1 MPFSRREFLKS
12 SAALLAAAKLAIPLN
27 VIAAVASQAKQAN
40 IVASGIRYVKSTCA
54 YCVNF
59 CGINVKLENDVIRS
73 IYPDPERAPFYN
85 VGICPKG
92 VAGVFNTYN
101 PYRIKKP
108 LKRTNPKKG
117 LDQDPGW
124 VEISWEEAF
133 ATIGNKLKAIRADDP
148 RKLIWQHGHGKY
160 LIGDKFPK
168 AFLKAFGTPNM
179 VSRTT
184 TCEAARHVA
193 DELTWGY
200 HGFLPDIEHCNFLL
214 NFGGNYFEAEQFA
227 RWLDHAT
234 TDAKERGMKIV
245 VIEPRLSSTASKAD
259 EWLPIRP
266 GKDVVLLL
274 GLARL
279 LIEQGTIDEAFLRET
294 TNATALVA
302 DDETLLRDKDGQL
315 QVWDELS
322 QSARPYTQGVQPAL
336 RGRYTIAGKSYITTF
351 QHFTGSLDEVTPAY
365 AAEVTGIPEQK
376 IRWLARELGK
386 QANIGAT
393 VVMDGHRLRYRP
405 VAIHTFRGLSAK
417 EFGVQNWRAGLIL
430 QMLLGS
436 IDAVGGI
443 NLHSVYKK
451 PQYFNASK
459 AEYPPQRVDLQ
470 GSVFFPH
477 ATHHVA
483 QQVAQT
489 VLDPKRYGLEYTPEM
504 QIFYATNRAFST
516 SDTHTQFAALKK
528 TYNVVIEL
536 VMTETA
542 QMADI
547 VLPDLTY
554 LESWHLSPTRYT
566 PYSKHTAIRQPL
578 TNAYQIPYD
587 GYAILWQLAKRLEIL
602 DDYIDNINK
611 QWKLKNYP
619 LQTGR
624 DYSSEQIVEH
634 IWKEKTK
641 GKDFTYAKEHGFVGK
656 HLSVKKTY
664 LSGVEVKF
672 KGPGK
677 PKMNFYAEQLVQTL
691 AKVKQQ
697 KAQHN
702 LKIIDMDRYQLAM
715 SPLPKKEHGF
725 PTPHREAKK
734 YPFYLITYKRMYRNQ
749 SGNTALNPIL
759 NALGPDV
766 QENFVLINRLTAQK
780 LNIKNGAQVSVA
792 TRVGKVQGKAKV
804 IEGIRPDT
812 LAVSY
817 HYGQQSLAF
826 PEYARQGIWINSIL
840 ENHSDVVSGME
851 SFNDS
856 KCKLSKV

>member
-1 MPFSRREFLKS
+1 MPVSRREFLKI
-12 SAALLAAAKLAIPLN
+12 SAALLAAAKLATPLN
-27 VIAAVASQAKQAN
+27 VIAAVASQAKQAS
-40 IVASGIRYVKSTCA
+40 IVESSIRYVKSTCA
-54 YCVNF
+54 HCVNF
-59 CGINVKLENDVIRS
+59 CGINIKMENDVIRA

-133 ATIGNKLKAIRADDP
+133 DTIIGKLQAIRDDDP

-168 AFLKAFGTPNM
+168 AFAKAFGTPNL
-179 VSRTT
+179 VHRTT

-245 VIEPRLSSTASKAD
+245 VIDPRLSTTASKAD
-259 EWLPIRP
+259 EWIPIRP
-266 GKDVVLLL
+266 GKDVVLIL

-279 LIEQGTIDEAFLRET
+279 LIQQNTIDEEFLLST

-302 DDETLLRDKDGQL
+302 DDATLLKDREGRVL
-315 QVWDELS
+315 VWDEVS
-322 QSARPYTQGVQPAL
+322 KSAKPFIDGVKPAL
-336 RGRYTIAGKSYITTF
+336 RGSYLVDGKTYVTAFQDFSDSIASI
-351 QHFTGSLDEVTPAY
+351 TPAY
-365 AAEVTGIPEQK
+365 VAEVAGIPEK
-376 IRWLARELGK
+376 KVRWLAEELAR
-386 QANIGAT
+386 QAKIGAT
-393 VVMDGHRLRYRP
+393 VIMDGHKLRYRP

-430 QMLLGS
+430 QMLIGN
-436 IDAVGGI
+436 IDALGGI
-443 NLHSVYKK
+443 NLHDVYKK
-451 PQYFNASK
+451 PQYFEPSK
-459 AEYPPQRVDLQ
+459 AEYPPRSVDLRE
-470 GSVFFPH
+470 SVFFPH

-483 QQVAQT
+483 QQVALT
-489 VLDPKRYGLEYTPEM
+489 VLNPQRYGLEYTPEM
-504 QIFYATNRAFST
+504 QIFYATNRPFST
-516 SDTHTQFAALKK
+516 SDTQKQFESLKK

-536 VMTETA
+536 VMSETA

-547 VLPDLTY
+547 VLPDLSY

-566 PYSKHTAIRQPL
+566 PHTKHTAIRQPV
-578 TNAYQIPYD
+578 TNAYNIPHDAYS
-587 GYAILWQLAKRLEIL
+587 ILWQLAKGLGIL
-602 DDYIDNINK
+602 DEYINNINK
-611 QWKLKNYP
+611 QWKLKKHP
-619 LQTGR
+619 LKTGR
-624 DYSSEQIVEH
+624 DYTAEQFVEQI
-634 IWKEKTK
+634 WMEKSK
-641 GKDFTYAKEHGFVGK
+641 GKDFAYAKEHGFIGQ
-656 HLSVKKTY
+656 HLTVEKTY
-664 LSGVEVKF
+664 LSGVEKKF

-677 PKMNFYAEQLVQTL
+677 LKMNFYAEQLVHTL
-691 AKVKQQ
+691 SNVKQQ
-697 KAQHN
+697 KKQHR
-702 LKIIDMDRYQLAM
+702 LDMIDLDRYQLAL

-725 PTPHREAKK
+725 PTPHREAKGF
-734 YPFYLITYKRMYRNQ
+734 PFYLITYKRMYRNQ

-766 QENFVLINRLTAQK
+766 QENFVLINRKSADE
-780 LNIKNGAQVSVA
+780 LNIKTGEQVIVE

-804 IEGIRPDT
+804 VEGIRPDT

-817 HYGQQSLAF
+817 HYGQQSLGF
-826 PEYARQGIWINSIL
+826 PEDARQGIWINSVL
-840 ENHSDVVSGME
+840 ENYSDVVSGME

-856 KCKLSKV
+856 KCKLIKV